1 MRVRL
6 AGLVIGG
13 IILTGLILSGA
24 PAVTFPAGR
33 TVTIIYTGD
42 TRGWVEPCG
51 CAEGVLGGLPRR
63 ATLLARL
70 REQCPDALIVDA
82 GALLASSSDPLKVPL
97 IVERLAA
104 MGYAAVNLGVAD
116 YPWRHQLGG
125 QMTKHGLTGVS
136 LDYAA
141 VRGIGRQCVVK
152 GGGPSA
158 ALRTGVRVGITG
170 IAALPT
176 GKQLAALRAVLSEL
190 RKSAELVVVLSAA
203 GPADNLRLARE
214 VGGMDLVIGQAPGKR
229 PQLLRAGEVWLA
241 AVTPEGGHV
250 GKVTLTLG
258 TPGIEAAHDLYA
270 LDERIPDDQPTLR
283 AVQAYYDRVAA
294 PAQHLARRDDGEG
307 GLCAGFSLLV
317 LPPRHLPQVGVHPAC
332 RGDSDA
338 AGEGPRPRA
347 GVPAV
352 PLGVLPPHAEGAAGK
367 GAAGGGGVR
376 VMPRRGVRADPAP
389 EQEGRRRQAGGEG
402 MPRLPHPAAQPRLQL
417 PPVQGKDPA
426 LVGRRPSRASSAGC
440 TEGAA
445 PHLSFPCARNG
456 STHRAVGFGCTGRDR
471 STPAP
476 RPAVPPLE

>member
-1 MRVRL
+1 MSFATSQSSRGSEVTSAARRVAGRRMRVRL

-152 GGGPSA
+152 AGGPSA
-158 ALRTGVRVGITG
+158 ALPRLCSGQVRTGVRVGITG

-283 AVQAYYDRVAA
+283 AVQAYYDRVAQRLLSTSRGGTMVKAGYALASACSFCHRDIYRKWESTPHAGAIATLQAKDRDRA
-294 PAQHLARRDDGEG
+294 PECLQCHSEYFRRTQRAPLEKE
-307 GLCAGFSLLV
+307 
-317 LPPRHLPQVGVHPAC
+317 Q
-332 RGDSDA
+332 
-338 AGEGPRPRA
+338 RA
-347 GVPAV
+347 GVECASC
-352 PLGVLPPHAEGAAGK
+352 H
-367 GAAGGGGVR
+367 
-376 VMPRRGVRADPAP
+376 
-389 EQEGRRRQAGGEG
+389 GEG
-402 MPRLPHPAAQPRLQL
+402 FVLIL
-417 PPVQGKDPA
+417 
-426 LVGRRPSRASSAGC
+426 RPSKKADAAKPGEKVCRGC
-440 TEGAA
+440 HT
-445 PHLSFPCARNG
+445 PQ
-456 STHRAVGFGCTGRDR
+456 R
-471 STPAP
+471 SPDFNF
-476 RPAVPPLE
+476 RRYKEKIRHW